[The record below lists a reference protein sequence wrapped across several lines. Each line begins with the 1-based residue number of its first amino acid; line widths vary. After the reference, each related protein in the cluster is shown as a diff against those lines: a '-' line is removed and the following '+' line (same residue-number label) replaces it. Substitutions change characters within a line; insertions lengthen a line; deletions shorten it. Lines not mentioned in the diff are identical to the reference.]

1 MITPGSI
8 QRAKERAVGG
18 RKDRCSIGKSCS
30 ATCIQGVK
38 VCLVDLPDAVSAS
51 MVKFKSLVDRKIRT
65 VGSQAQKVLPGIR
78 GKYLA
83 GRNEKYN
90 AVQGKLVKQIERASL
105 RGDQDKANSLSK
117 KLNRLQ
123 EGVGA
128 KLKAPKVE
136 PKVDEAANTARRAKY
151 YKVKD
156 SLIGKMSEAGRQGK
170 RGTYEKW
177 EKTLLNLEKKA
188 AGKFGDTE
196 LTKKGDGWKFTSRY
210 RKENRE
216 GKLNTAINLK
226 HNQVRQAAREGDFKK
241 YRQLEDSLIKMAD
254 KANEILGINYKV
266 PKNKIW
272 RTQKERGRDREREL
286 EEKMFGKAI
295 RAIGSNDRGQYD
307 KIEKRFKNL
316 TDSGALSSPSYFRQG
331 GNMWKNYQGVAHF
344 ATRLEDAG
352 IKKGREGVSD
362 IKLKLDPGDHEI
374 TINSKVNGN
383 NLKLQIHPDS
393 FSFMVNNGYLAS
405 DYMSRTDKVA
415 VVREVQRQFDAV
427 FKSIGEGTVFTV
439 VAARGD
445 GREDMR
451 EGAYKKAGFSS
462 PDRYGNMFGQIVK
475 GKMIPIDEDEF
486 NDAQELRFVSH
497 PAS

>member
-51 MVKFKSLVDRKIRT
+51 MDKFKSMIDKQIRLT
-65 VGSQAQKVLPGIR
+65 GSQAQKVLPGLR

-105 RGDQDKANSLSK
+105 RGDDDKVRALGK

-123 EGVGA
+123 EGAGT

-136 PKVDEAANTARRAKY
+136 PKVDEAANSARKAKY
-151 YKVKD
+151 YKVKN
-156 SLIGKMSEAGRQGK
+156 SLIEKMSEAGRQGK
-170 RGTYEKW
+170 RGTYEKL
-177 EKTLLNLEKKA
+177 EKVLLNLEKKA
-188 AGKFGDTE
+188 AGRFGDTD
-196 LTKKGDGWKFTSRY
+196 LTKKGWGWKITSRD
-210 RKENRE
+210 RKENRKK
-216 GKLNTAINLK
+216 KLEAAIRSK
-226 HNQVRQAAREGDFKK
+226 SDQVREAARGGDFNK
-241 YRQLEDSLIKMAD
+241 YRQLEDSLIKMVGR
-254 KANEILGINYKV
+254 ANEKSGTAYKV
-266 PKNKIW
+266 SKNRIW
-272 RTQKERGRDREREL
+272 RDQKEGGMREREL
-286 EEKMFGKAI
+286 EEKMFNKAVK
-295 RAIGSNDRGQYD
+295 AIGSNDRGQYG

-316 TDSGALSSPSYFRQG
+316 IDSGAIRSPLYFRQG
-331 GNMWKNYQGVAHF
+331 GNVWREYQGVAHF

-362 IKLKLDPGDHEI
+362 IKLKLDPGYHQI

-383 NLKLQIHPDS
+383 NLKLEIFPNS
-393 FSFMVNNGYLAS
+393 FSFKVNGSYIAS
-405 DYMSRTDKVA
+405 DNMSRADKVA
-415 VVREVQRQFDAV
+415 VVREVQRQFNVV

-439 VAARGD
+439 VAERED
-445 GREDMR
+445 GRKDMR
-451 EGAYKKAGFSS
+451 EKAYQKAGFSPPIKGPS
-462 PDRYGNMFGQIVK
+462 MFGRIEK
-475 GKMIPIDEDEF
+475 GEMVPIDRQEFKDNQED
-486 NDAQELRFVSH
+486 RFISF
-497 PAS
+497 PSS